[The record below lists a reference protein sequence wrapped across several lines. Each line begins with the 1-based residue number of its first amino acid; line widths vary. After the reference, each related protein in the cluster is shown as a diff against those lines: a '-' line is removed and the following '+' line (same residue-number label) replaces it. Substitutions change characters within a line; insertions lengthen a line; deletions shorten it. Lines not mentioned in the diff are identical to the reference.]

1 MLLCMRTTIDL
12 NDELFRQAKRRAA
25 DEHSALREIVEA
37 ALRQYLGKRSR
48 GGRFKLKWRT
58 ESGRLLA
65 GVRLDDR
72 DALFDLMDG
81 RS

>member
-1 MLLCMRTTIDL
+1 MRTTIEL
-12 NDELFRQAKRRAA
+12 NDEIFRQAKRRAA

-37 ALRQYLGKRSR
+37 ALRQNLGKRSR
-48 GGRFKLKWRT
+48 GGGFKLKWRT
-58 ESGRLLA
+58 ESGRLLP

-72 DALFDLMDG
+72 DSLFDLMDS

>member
-12 NDELFRQAKRRAA
+12 NDELFRQAKRRAT

-37 ALRQYLGKRSR
+37 ALRQYLGKRSQ
-48 GGRFKLKWRT
+48 GGHFKLNWRT
-58 ESGRLLA
+58 ENGRLLP

-81 RS
+81 RP